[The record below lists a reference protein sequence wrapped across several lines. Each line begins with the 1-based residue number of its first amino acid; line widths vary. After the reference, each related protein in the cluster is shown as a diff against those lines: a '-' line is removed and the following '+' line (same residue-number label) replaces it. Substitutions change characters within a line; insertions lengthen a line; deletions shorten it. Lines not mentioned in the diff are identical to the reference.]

1 MQLRSFFKEIEGKV
15 ISSNDI
21 VNKINSGT
29 KSVLNLNLY
38 ACYLALVDDDFYKSI
53 KSADWVHL
61 DGIGA
66 SVLFFLVTKVW
77 VKPIGYKYWTND
89 FFTNLSSVRV
99 CILGGTKKENECA
112 IEELSKLYP
121 SVSFAGRDG
130 YGSYEELSL
139 SISNEKFDYAFVGI
153 SMPSQEVFISKM
165 LSSGHDDVLYF
176 ACGGWIKQIAGLEPP
191 VPFIFRRLY
200 LEWLYRSFIRR
211 GHLKERVIWPLIKI
225 ASRF

>member
-1 MQLRSFFKEIEGKV
+1 MQLRNFFKEIETKV

-21 VNKINSGT
+21 VNKISFET

-38 ACYLALVDDDFYKSI
+38 ACYLALVDDDFCKAI
-53 KSADWVHL
+53 KSADFVHL

-66 SVLFFLVTKVW
+66 SVLFFLSTKVW
-77 VKPIGYKYWTND
+77 VEPIGYKYWANH
-89 FFTNLSSVRV
+89 FFSGLSNSRV
-99 CILGGTKKENECA
+99 YILGGTQIENECA
-112 IEELSKLYP
+112 LEELSKLYP
-121 SVSFAGRDG
+121 SVSFVGRDG
-130 YGSYEELSL
+130 YGSYEELSTSVL
-139 SISNEKFDYAFVGI
+139 NEELDYVFVGI
-153 SMPSQEVFISKM
+153 SMPNQEIFINKM
-165 LSSGHDDVLYF
+165 LSSGHDKASYF

-200 LEWLYRSFIRR
+200 LEWLYRSFMRR